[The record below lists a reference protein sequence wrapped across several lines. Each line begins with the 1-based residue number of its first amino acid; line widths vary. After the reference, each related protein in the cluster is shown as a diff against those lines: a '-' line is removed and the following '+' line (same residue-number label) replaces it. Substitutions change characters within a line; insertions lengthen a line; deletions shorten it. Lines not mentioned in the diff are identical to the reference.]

1 MPVTEIIAVVT
12 GVVGCVTAIVT
23 PCVRGVI
30 AEYSSYLRIHEE
42 YSSYLYEEEHI
53 LRNIF
58 QILGSS
64 RSQVDHQSQLMR
76 DAQETLEMINYCR
89 NVEPWDFF
97 GMCSCLADYRRSYL
111 VGKYISQ
118 VKKRVKKLRDEFQNR
133 GINVGVENEEEQGE
147 FVRMRRGFVGQ
158 HGNKAIQEIM
168 SMIVY
173 NNTPYIRS
181 VIIGVYGACGV
192 GKTETVAHV
201 CNRILQDNRRR
212 FITFV
217 WVEVSSEDD
226 ILKLQTKIANKIDPK
241 LPISGSVRDNAIVL
255 KKALMKK
262 KNVLLVL
269 DNMRKAFSLE
279 EIGLPAIFNSNISI
293 IITSRSL
300 SVCTQMKCYRGIP
313 LRSLSNDEAYEL
325 LINEIGITGTLLT
338 EEIQSNLKK
347 IAKECGGLP
356 LAVVAVAKYLR
367 KHQGYGFFSA
377 KRCLKRESAA
387 FSNLK
392 YLEDEVYQDLMLSYE
407 QLKHSRYSC
416 AEECLLYCTM
426 YPRNHAFSAAELM
439 KYWMGEG
446 LLSEE
451 GIEEMMGESREVLE
465 ELKDASLL
473 ETVAYE
479 NGELIL
485 KMHPIV
491 WDLLEKIEKE
501 NPRFSAKC
509 ERRLEKMA
517 YEDWAEDVERV
528 SLVRTNLKEMPTA
541 PISHKLS
548 TLILQGNPLDIQLD
562 RDFFNSFPNLKILD
576 LSDTQVRLE
585 PKSLS
590 CLKHLT
596 ILLLRNCIHLTR
608 LPLLSELVALMV
620 LDVSGSPIE
629 ELPAGVNNLIKLL
642 WLKIS
647 RTRVRSLPLLSALV
661 ALTVLDV
668 SGCPIAE
675 LPSLSELVSLMVL
688 NISGCPITELPS
700 LSELEE
706 LAVLDIS
713 DCLIVELPDGMNHLT
728 KLARLNLSRTRVK
741 QFPSALLAQLR
752 HLQELSTIGC
762 DFCWIQKPP
771 MQDAALMPPRQDA
784 APMPPRQDAAPMPP
798 MQDGSTAA
806 FIEDVQKF
814 VHFGVLEIAFASL
827 QVYSQYI
834 RSPQWGH
841 LWSYKFCVGGLYNG
855 KLRDNSIVF
864 IKEFPNDQNWLPF
877 HTSELLL
884 VKCGTVTQLTMP
896 KLCNLKFLNVSYCQ
910 NLKHLF
916 QFFVWRNLGNLEEI
930 VIAHCPNLEKVIDT
944 STGNIGWR
952 RLRKLTLCNLPKL
965 RFMNQGETT
974 SHSMQEIGIWKC
986 SKLEKFP
993 ISLWLD
999 HRQRLASPPCLKE
1012 IRGDKSWLESLK
1024 QSSPNSSEVTFLEK
1038 TLIEGPPPEELIS
1051 RDNGMTDSPS
1061 DLASGS

>member
-1 MPVTEIIAVVT
+1 MPIAEIIAVVT

-23 PCVRGVI
+23 PCVRL
-30 AEYSSYLRIHEE
+30 AFEECSSYLKIDEE
-42 YSSYLYEEEHI
+42 HSSYLSEEEHI
-53 LRNIF
+53 LRNII
-58 QILGSS
+58 QISNSSGSGVAS
-64 RSQVDHQSQLMR
+64 HESQLIN
-76 DAQETLEMINYCR
+76 DAWTTLEMINYCR
-89 NVEPWDFF
+89 NVEPWDCF

-111 VGKYISQ
+111 VGKCISK
-118 VKKRVKKLRDEFQNR
+118 VKKRVNKLRNEFRNR
-133 GINVGVENEEEQGE
+133 GINISVENEEEQGE
-147 FVRMRRGFVGQ
+147 FVRIRGGLVGQ
-158 HGNKAIQEIM
+158 QANKVIQDIM
-168 SMIVY
+168 SKMVQH
-173 NNTPYIRS
+173 NTPYIRS
-181 VIIGVYGACGV
+181 GIIGVYGACGV

-217 WVEVSSEDD
+217 WVEVSNEDD

-262 KNVLLVL
+262 KNILLVL

-313 LRSLSNDEAYEL
+313 LRSLSNDEACEL

-392 YLEDEVYQDLMLSYE
+392 YLEDEVHQDLMLSYE

-426 YPRNHAFSAAELM
+426 YPRNHAFSATELM

-473 ETVAYE
+473 ETVVYE
-479 NGELIL
+479 NGELIV

-501 NPRFSAKC
+501 NPRFSAKF

-647 RTRVRSLPLLSALV
+647 RTRVRSLPPLSALV

-713 DCLIVELPDGMNHLT
+713 DSLIAELPDGMNHLT

-771 MQDAALMPPRQDA
+771 MQDAAPLPA
-784 APMPPRQDAAPMPP
+784 
-798 MQDGSTAA
+798 MQNGSTAA

-841 LWSYKFCVGGLYNG
+841 LWTYKFCVGGLYNG
-855 KLRDNSIVF
+855 KLRANSIVF

-884 VKCGTVTQLTMP
+884 VDCGTVTQLTMP

-916 QFFVWRNLGNLEEI
+916 QFFVWQNLGNLEEI
-930 VIAHCPNLEKVIDT
+930 VIAHCPNLEKVIDA

-999 HRQRLASPPCLKE
+999 HRQRLTSPTCLKE

-1051 RDNGMTDSPS
+1051 RDNGMDSPS
-1061 DLASGS
+1061 DLANGS